1 MKDEHCVMYGHNI
14 QFITSN
20 YGLRTTPSD
29 EYRIATGEQLCPR
42 DQMLDK
48 HGKEVRVIRRLE
60 ALMGL
65 DIVRKSKLVQV
76 EVVAVVSA

>member
-1 MKDEHCVMYGHNI
+1 MLYGHNKH
-14 QFITSN
+14 FFTSN

-65 DIVRKSKLVQV
+65 DIVKKSKLVQE
-76 EVVAVVSA
+76 EVIAVVSD